1 MFLAVTGDVHWYD
14 GVAYPF
20 SISNWKSK
28 LLRGIRFT
36 SLNEQV
42 CKEALLSGKEFLPLA
57 ETIIEVILS
66 QNNTAEYYLNEIST
80 VMSSLSQHLLDYSL
94 WEPDPQLREKVSISN
109 GRFGDNF
116 KDIVL
121 LVKHILLNKE
131 FMNLTKRIDV

>member
-1 MFLAVTGDVHWYD
+1 MFLAVTEDVHWYD

-20 SISNWKSK
+20 SISNWQSK
-28 LLRGIRFT
+28 LFRGLFRFT
-36 SLNEQV
+36 TLSEQV

-57 ETIIEVILS
+57 ETIIKTILS
-66 QNNTAEYYLNEIST
+66 HNNTAEYYLNEINT

-94 WEPDPQLREKVSISN
+94 RKPDPQLREKVSN

-116 KDIVL
+116 KDIL
-121 LVKHILLNKE
+121 LVKHIPLNKD